1 MAHYAVLEDE
11 LRLLEVLSYIMVLMG
26 VITFILLRFIQ
37 VPYGRYSSSTF
48 GPLVPVRLAWFVQE
62 LPSLAVPVY
71 YLTVHR
77 EVAAPSRALLVAFI
91 CHYVQRTLIFP
102 FLIRGGKPTPLASFL
117 LAFIFCCYNGYLQS
131 SYLCQYAQLPD
142 NWIYD
147 PRFII
152 GIALFIFGMLINI
165 HSDRIL
171 RNLRKPGE
179 TGYKIPID
187 EFRSDEEIQK
197 FYLMLTDGWS
207 ELDNIGVTIQL
218 SDECFKV
225 DHRTVPFKNDVVNV
239 PSPQNQACTQL
250 GWTLRICFWGKL
262 FW

>member
-179 TGYKIPID
+179 TGYKIPIGGLF
-187 EFRSDEEIQK
+187 EYVSGGNFFGEILEWSG
-197 FYLMLTDGWS
+197 FAIAGWS
-207 ELDNIGVTIQL
+207 IPGAAFAIFTLLVLL
-218 SDECFKV
+218 SRAQQHHQWYIEKFEDYPKA
-225 DHRTVPFKNDVVNV
+225 RKILVPF
-239 PSPQNQACTQL
+239 
-250 GWTLRICFWGKL
+250 IY
-262 FW
+262 